1 MGKRG
6 DISPRKVAE
15 IKTQLLH
22 SGYSQRK
29 IAEIAAV
36 SQSTVKNIKRKL
48 TENVSLTPQ
57 RTGKCGRK
65 RITTPRAERKL
76 KQITVENR
84 RKPRKMINA
93 LLEDAG
99 VSISDRTLR
108 RRLKEMSFTCR
119 RPLKKPKLTPSMM
132 SKRLAFAK
140 TYRDWTEKDWEKVF
154 WSTKLLAWPFGT
166 LCFSSQVCF
175 SDESSIQILQDCTQF
190 VRRRPDEKF
199 HKDCIVERVKHP
211 LSVMIWGVISCKGNG
226 RLHIVK
232 GTMRQDQYLQVLQER
247 LLRQAKDWFG
257 NQEFVFMHDS
267 APCHKAKKVTKFL
280 QDNKIS
286 VLDWPGN
293 SPDLNPIENVWA
305 ALKKEIAK
313 EKIITNKTELIA
325 KIIKAWHNTPA
336 LSEISKNC
344 IKSMPCRLKEVIA
357 RKGGITK
364 YWPNFLT
371 FQNFMK

>member
-154 WSTKLLAWPFGT
+154 
-166 LCFSSQVCF
+166 
-175 SDESSIQILQDCTQF
+175 
-190 VRRRPDEKF
+190 
-199 HKDCIVERVKHP
+199 
-211 LSVMIWGVISCKGNG
+211 
-226 RLHIVK
+226 
-232 GTMRQDQYLQVLQER
+232 
-247 LLRQAKDWFG
+247 
-257 NQEFVFMHDS
+257 
-267 APCHKAKKVTKFL
+267 
-280 QDNKIS
+280 
-286 VLDWPGN
+286 
-293 SPDLNPIENVWA
+293 
-305 ALKKEIAK
+305 
-313 EKIITNKTELIA
+313 
-325 KIIKAWHNTPA
+325 
-336 LSEISKNC
+336 
-344 IKSMPCRLKEVIA
+344 
-357 RKGGITK
+357 
-364 YWPNFLT
+364 
-371 FQNFMK
+371 